1 MGFNLFNEVTMM
13 TRLRTINRGMLE
25 GMCYV
30 WYAPPPPSTLDTFPY
45 KSAPPKKWVQLTR
58 RVQERVKAEFQGKR
72 LRSGEGGNPPSSS
85 SRPRGTF
92 HGSG

>member
-30 WYAPPPPSTLDTFPY
+30 CYAPPPPSTLDTFPY
-45 KSAPPKKWVQLTR
+45 KSAPPQEVGAADSASTR
-58 RVQERVKAEFQGKR
+58 K
-72 LRSGEGGNPPSSS
+72 GEG
-85 SRPRGTF
+85 
-92 HGSG
+92 